1 MKHII
6 NSRLLLATTGL
17 CSLLL
22 SATASADYRVTAFGY
37 SSEYDALLSQD
48 VASAKSIL
56 RDRSLDSLDFVQANN
71 LCVTRILSEEFAA
84 AEAACSAALEKVEK
98 DLSIGVVATRDAKAS
113 IYSNLAVALAMSG
126 NISAAGAALET
137 ALSLNSRD
145 KNAVANYS
153 LVSQKLP
160 ASELAQS
167 F

>member
-6 NSRLLLATTGL
+6 KSRLLLATTGL

-56 RDRSLDSLDFVQANN
+56 RDRSLDSLDFVKANN
-71 LCVTRILSEEFAA
+71 LCVTQILTEEFAA
-84 AEAACSAALEKVEK
+84 AEVACSAALEKVEK

-126 NISAAGAALET
+126 NIAAASAALET